1 MRKGVKMLKKRLKI
15 EENKKKFSNTKIY
28 TNSFVYLST
37 YHTNVTK
44 LKKFVQWYLNTC
56 KSTSCKNK
64 IYKAKKSTKNIIH

>member
-44 LKKFVQWYLNTC
+44 LKKCV
-56 KSTSCKNK
+56 
-64 IYKAKKSTKNIIH
+64 